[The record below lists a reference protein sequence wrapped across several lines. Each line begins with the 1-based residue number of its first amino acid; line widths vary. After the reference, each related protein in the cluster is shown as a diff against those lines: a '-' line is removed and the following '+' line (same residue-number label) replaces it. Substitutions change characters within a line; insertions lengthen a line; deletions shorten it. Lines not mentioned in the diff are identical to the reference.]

1 LVCSIG
7 LIVLLS
13 WSGCVQGT
21 QYTQVL
27 RTRCGRCGF
36 LAHFLQPYFVAGIFL
51 LWFFVHTFRNVIQF
65 EYINYGFLDPDRY
78 SDNLNPN
85 ITYIG
90 LSDDELNGSA
100 LTIPGWLRWIS
111 VLSPVASVLT
121 FGVAGFQTLRFIFRN
136 GIPESTAEA
145 FLHRIIV
152 GMPLVFATMAT
163 RATIREWA
171 VMTGS
176 AWTQAIS
183 DQLAGA
189 SLMVRQEKWG
199 EIKAL
204 QMATYEQ
211 NLQVASAFQFFA
223 VGCFTQLCSEALKA
237 IVTHNPN
244 NVLNRRLTIG
254 TQRSRLQRDSFIVR
268 CLALGGLWLFAFLG
282 ILKAVVTLVIG
293 MITSDREN
301 VPLVQPIYAIM
312 KMLNPV
318 FVFATVLS
326 VIYMTMLGKM
336 DVVKNRFPG
345 ANIKFHAT
353 RALLLI
359 GQVQFSVLQLFITT
373 NGTSPLSHA
382 LHNITTHG
390 TSPFLHKI
398 ERHSTYP
405 DFGIHQARLL
415 HSSLLCF
422 ECLIVAIVN
431 LIVWNR
437 ERKGFVLLGSEGADL
452 DADMG
457 KPVLAPSHLPAS
469 P

>member
-1 LVCSIG
+1 MG
-7 LIVLLS
+7 
-13 WSGCVQGT
+13 GM
-21 QYTQVL
+21 
-27 RTRCGRCGF
+27 
-36 LAHFLQPYFVAGIFL
+36 P
-51 LWFFVHTFRNVIQF
+51 F
-65 EYINYGFLDPDRY
+65 EDKRVGY
-78 SDNLNPN
+78 
-85 ITYIG
+85 
-90 LSDDELNGSA
+90 DELYGSA
-100 LTIPGWLRWIS
+100 LTIPGLLRWIS

-136 GIPESTAEA
+136 GIPESNAEA

-152 GMPLVFATMAT
+152 GMPLFFATMAT
-163 RATIREWA
+163 RATIRAWA

-176 AWTQAIS
+176 AWTQTIS

-189 SLMVRQEKWG
+189 SLMARQEKWG

-244 NVLNRRLTIG
+244 NVLNRMLTIG
-254 TQRSRLQRDSFIVR
+254 TQRSLQRDSFIVR

-282 ILKAVVTLVIG
+282 ILKAVVTLIIG
-293 MITSDREN
+293 MIISDREN
-301 VPLVQPIYAIM
+301 VRLVQPIYAIM

-336 DVVKNRFPG
+336 DVVKKRFPG
-345 ANIKFHAT
+345 ANKKFHAT

-373 NGTSPLSHA
+373 NGTSPLSRA

-398 ERHSTYP
+398 ERRSTYP

-437 ERKGFVLLGSEGADL
+437 ECKGRPPFVLVGSEGADL

-457 KPVLAPSHLPAS
+457 TPVLAPSHLPAS